1 MICSPDMEE
10 QTADLGQ
17 RLARYYGDS
26 VEVEYVDVLTPRLEE
41 FPLAQRLVYMTNVS
55 LPIIAFDGQPR
66 IVGGI
71 SIEMISEELEK
82 RGVMPLEPPAESS

>member
-1 MICSPDMEE
+1 MVCSPDMEE
-10 QTADLGQ
+10 QAADLGR

-26 VEVEYVDVLTPRLEE
+26 VRVEYVDVLSSRLDE
-41 FPLAQRLVYMTNVS
+41 FPVARRLVYLNNVS

-71 SIEMISEELEK
+71 SIAMISEELEK
-82 RGVMPLEPPAESS
+82 RGVLPLE

>member
-1 MICSPDMEE
+1 MEE
-10 QTADLGQ
+10 QTADLGR

-26 VEVEYVDVLTPRLEE
+26 VRVEYVDVLSSRLDE
-41 FPLAQRLVYMTNVS
+41 FPVARRLVYMNNVS

-71 SIEMISEELEK
+71 SIAMICEELEK
-82 RGVMPLEPPAESS
+82 RGVVPLE